1 MTMTKKPFILI
12 AEDEPAHARVYQLK
26 FEQEGIDVKVVE
38 DGERALEALRK
49 EKPELLLLDMMMPG
63 KSGFEVL
70 EEIRKDPDLKDTKVV
85 VLSNLG
91 QTKDITQAQKLGVL
105 DYMVKSDYSIHDIVN
120 KVKKHLS

>member
-1 MTMTKKPFILI
+1 MSKKPFILV
-12 AEDEPAHARVYQLK
+12 AEDEKAHARVYQLK

-38 DGERALEALRK
+38 DGEQALEALRK
-49 EKPELLLLDMMMPG
+49 EKPDLLLLDMMMPG

-70 EEIRKDPDLKDTKVV
+70 EEIRKDPALKDTKVV

-105 DYMVKSDYSIHDIVN
+105 DYMVKSDYSIHDIVT
-120 KVKKHLS
+120 KVKKRLS